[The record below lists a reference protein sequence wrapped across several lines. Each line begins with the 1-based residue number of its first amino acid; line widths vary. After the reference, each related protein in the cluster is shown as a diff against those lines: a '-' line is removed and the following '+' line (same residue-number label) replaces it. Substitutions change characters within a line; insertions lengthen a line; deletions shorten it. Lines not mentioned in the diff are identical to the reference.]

1 MSTSKHI
8 DVICLAGACLTL
20 LLAMAFMCGEAL
32 GLRTASAEMG
42 YESRLF
48 DTSQVHTIDI
58 LMEDWDGFLA
68 ACEDK
73 EYAQCSL
80 VIDGEAYGSAAI
92 RAKGNNSLS
101 SVSAYG
107 NDRYSF
113 KVEFDH
119 YDSSKTYY
127 GLDKLNLNNLIQDN
141 TMMKDYLVYRLMGDF
156 GVAAPLCSYVY
167 LTVNGEDW
175 GLYLAVEGVEEA
187 FLRRN
192 YGSSYGEIYKPDS
205 LNGGGGR
212 ASNEDVKLQYLDDDP
227 DSYSNI
233 FDNAKTDVSQA
244 DQERLIASL
253 KQLSQGTDLE
263 EILDTDAVLRYFV
276 VHNFVCNFDSY
287 TGSMVHNYYLYEE
300 NGVLSMIP
308 WDYNLAFGS
317 FQEQMSAAELVNF
330 PIDTPVSGG
339 DLASRPMV
347 AWIFQDEVY
356 TQQYHQYFSQFLTD
370 FFDSGVLEEMID
382 TTAALLDP
390 YVQLDPTKFCTYEEF
405 QTAAETLKEFCS
417 LRAQSVSGQL
427 AGTIP
432 ATSDGQVTDS
442 SSLIDASGLELSD
455 LGSSGG
461 GAPENPGRGGD
472 FSQGGRGGS
481 QERRE
486 HGDEAGSA
494 PGNLTASAA
503 GFDGGV
509 IVASL
514 VAESSVPV
522 QSIPG
527 AGAQTAMEPPTE
539 AQGSASADPPDQGQE
554 AGEEAVQVPESEE
567 TAPAE
572 VPASQAEGGGNVFTQ
587 ESGTPTPEG
596 SSQTQG
602 GDEPAQEDSGVAD
615 GAQDQMTDP
624 SDGTDARNQA
634 GQRQPAE
641 SQETQPGN
649 NPGEETAVPAERE
662 TAVLLAASL
671 ICLLIGLAAVFL
683 YPRKH

>member
-8 DVICLAGACLTL
+8 DVICLVGACLTL
-20 LLAMAFMCGEAL
+20 LLTMAFVCGETL
-32 GLRTASAEMG
+32 GLQAASVEMG

-58 LMEDWDGFLA
+58 LMEDWDGFLET
-68 ACEDK
+68 CQDK

-80 VIDGEAYGSAAI
+80 VIDGETCGSAAI

-107 NDRYSF
+107 NNRYSF

-141 TMMKDYLVYRLMGDF
+141 TMMKDYLVYRMMGDF

-192 YGSSYGEIYKPDS
+192 YGSSYGELYKPDS
-205 LNGGGGR
+205 MNGGGGGR
-212 ASNEDVKLQYLDDDP
+212 ASNDDVKLQYVDNDP

-233 FDNAKTDVSQA
+233 FNNAKTDVSQA

-253 KQLSQGTDLE
+253 KQLSQGADLE

-300 NGVLSMIP
+300 DGVLSMIP

-317 FQEQMSAAELVNF
+317 FQEQMSATELVNF
-330 PIDTPVSGG
+330 PIDTPVSSG
-339 DLASRPMV
+339 DLESRPMV
-347 AWIFQDEVY
+347 AWIFQDESY
-356 TQQYHQYFSQFLTD
+356 TRLYHQYFSQFLTD
-370 FFDSGVLEEMID
+370 FVDSGVLEERID
-382 TTAALLDP
+382 ATAALLDP
-390 YVQLDPTKFCTYEEF
+390 YVQLDPTKFCTYGEF
-405 QTAAETLKEFCS
+405 QTAADTLKEFCS

-432 ATSDGQVTDS
+432 ATSEGQAADS
-442 SSLIDASGLELSD
+442 SALIDASGLELSD
-455 LGSSGG
+455 LGTFGG
-461 GAPENPGRGGD
+461 GAPENSGQGGDVARGGRNG
-472 FSQGGRGGS
+472 SQGRRERGG
-481 QERRE
+481 ET
-486 HGDEAGSA
+486 GSA
-494 PGNLTASAA
+494 PGNLTTSASIS
-503 GFDGGV
+503 DRGV
-509 IVASL
+509 ITTSL
-514 VAESSVPV
+514 LAENNVPV
-522 QSIPG
+522 QNVPG
-527 AGAQTAMEPPTE
+527 TGAQTAMEPPAE
-539 AQGSASADPPDQGQE
+539 AQDATSADLPDQAQE
-554 AGEEAVQVPESEE
+554 ETAPAPESEE
-567 TAPAE
+567 TVPTEAPASE
-572 VPASQAEGGGNVFTQ
+572 SENEGNDFTQ
-587 ESGTPTPEG
+587 EGGTPTSEDSTQTLQTEEPMQEG
-596 SSQTQG
+596 SNVT
-602 GDEPAQEDSGVAD
+602 D
-615 GAQDQMTDP
+615 GAQGQMTD
-624 SDGTDARNQA
+624 SFGNRNQA
-634 GQRQPAE
+634 GQGQPAE
-641 SQETQPGN
+641 AQGTQPGS
-649 NPGEETAVPAERE
+649 NPEEDPAVQAERE
-662 TAVLLAASL
+662 TAILLAASL
-671 ICLLIGLAAVFL
+671 VCLLIGLTAVFL

>member
-20 LLAMAFMCGEAL
+20 LLTMAFVCGEAL
-32 GLRTASAEMG
+32 GLQAADVEMG

-58 LMEDWDGFLA
+58 LMEDWDGFLET
-68 ACEDK
+68 CQDK

-80 VIDGEAYGSAAI
+80 VIDGETYGSAAI

-107 NDRYSF
+107 NNRYSF

-192 YGSSYGEIYKPDS
+192 YGSSYGELYKPDS
-205 LNGGGGR
+205 MNGGGGGR
-212 ASNEDVKLQYLDDDP
+212 ASNDDVKLQYVDNDP

-233 FDNAKTDVSQA
+233 FNNAKTDVSQA

-253 KQLSQGTDLE
+253 KQLSQGADLE

-300 NGVLSMIP
+300 DGVLSMIP

-317 FQEQMSAAELVNF
+317 FQEQMSATELVNF
-330 PIDTPVSGG
+330 PIDTPVSSG
-339 DLASRPMV
+339 DLESRPMV
-347 AWIFQDEVY
+347 AWIFQDESY
-356 TQQYHQYFSQFLTD
+356 TRLYHQYFSQFLTD
-370 FFDSGVLEEMID
+370 FVDSGVLEERID
-382 TTAALLDP
+382 AMAALLDP
-390 YVQLDPTKFCTYEEF
+390 YVQLDPTKFCTYGEF
-405 QTAAETLKEFCS
+405 QTAADTLKEFCS

-432 ATSDGQVTDS
+432 ATSDGQAADS
-442 SSLIDASGLELSD
+442 SALIDAAGLELSD
-455 LGSSGG
+455 LGAFGG
-461 GAPENPGRGGD
+461 GATENSGQGGDVARGGRNG
-472 FSQGGRGGS
+472 SQGRRERGG
-481 QERRE
+481 ET
-486 HGDEAGSA
+486 GSA
-494 PGNLTASAA
+494 PGNLTTSASIS
-503 GFDGGV
+503 DRGV
-509 IVASL
+509 I
-514 VAESSVPV
+514 
-522 QSIPG
+522 
-527 AGAQTAMEPPTE
+527 AMEPPAE
-539 AQGSASADPPDQGQE
+539 AQDATSADLPDQAQE
-554 AGEEAVQVPESEE
+554 ETAPAPESEE
-567 TAPAE
+567 TVPEEAPASE
-572 VPASQAEGGGNVFTQ
+572 SENEGNDFTQ
-587 ESGTPTPEG
+587 EGGTPTSEDSTQTLQTEEPMQEG
-596 SSQTQG
+596 SNVT
-602 GDEPAQEDSGVAD
+602 D
-615 GAQDQMTDP
+615 GAQGQMTD
-624 SDGTDARNQA
+624 SFGNRNQA
-634 GQRQPAE
+634 GQGQPAE
-641 SQETQPGN
+641 AQGTQPGS
-649 NPGEETAVPAERE
+649 NPEEDSAVQAERE
-662 TAVLLAASL
+662 TAILLAASL
-671 ICLLIGLAAVFL
+671 VCLLIGLTAVFL

>member
-8 DVICLAGACLTL
+8 DVICLVGACLTL
-20 LLAMAFMCGEAL
+20 LLTMAFVCGETL
-32 GLRTASAEMG
+32 GLQAASVEMG

-58 LMEDWDGFLA
+58 LMEDWDGFLET
-68 ACEDK
+68 CQDK

-80 VIDGEAYGSAAI
+80 VIDGETCGSAAI

-107 NDRYSF
+107 NNRYSF

-192 YGSSYGEIYKPDS
+192 YGSSYGELYKPDS
-205 LNGGGGR
+205 MNGGGGGR
-212 ASNEDVKLQYLDDDP
+212 ASNDDVKLQYVDNDP

-233 FDNAKTDVSQA
+233 FNNAKTDVSQA

-253 KQLSQGTDLE
+253 KQLSQGADLE

-300 NGVLSMIP
+300 DGVLSMIP

-317 FQEQMSAAELVNF
+317 FQEQMSATELVNF
-330 PIDTPVSGG
+330 PIDTPVSSG
-339 DLASRPMV
+339 DLESRPMV
-347 AWIFQDEVY
+347 AWIFQDESY
-356 TQQYHQYFSQFLTD
+356 TRLYHQYFSQFLTD
-370 FFDSGVLEEMID
+370 FVDSGVLEERID
-382 TTAALLDP
+382 ATAALLDP
-390 YVQLDPTKFCTYEEF
+390 YVQLDPTKFCTYGEF
-405 QTAAETLKEFCS
+405 QTAADTLKEFCS

-432 ATSDGQVTDS
+432 ATSEGQAADS
-442 SSLIDASGLELSD
+442 SALIDASGLELSD
-455 LGSSGG
+455 LGTFGG
-461 GAPENPGRGGD
+461 GAPENSGQGGDVARGGRNG
-472 FSQGGRGGS
+472 SQGRRERGG
-481 QERRE
+481 ET
-486 HGDEAGSA
+486 GSA
-494 PGNLTASAA
+494 PGNLTTSASIS
-503 GFDGGV
+503 DRGV
-509 IVASL
+509 ITTSL
-514 VAESSVPV
+514 LAENNVPV
-522 QSIPG
+522 QNVPG
-527 AGAQTAMEPPTE
+527 TGAQTAMEPPAE
-539 AQGSASADPPDQGQE
+539 AQDATSADLPDQAQE
-554 AGEEAVQVPESEE
+554 ETAPAPESEE
-567 TAPAE
+567 TVPTEAPASE
-572 VPASQAEGGGNVFTQ
+572 SENEGNDFTQ
-587 ESGTPTPEG
+587 EGGTPTSEDSTQTLQTEEPMQEG
-596 SSQTQG
+596 SNVT
-602 GDEPAQEDSGVAD
+602 D
-615 GAQDQMTDP
+615 GAQGQMTD
-624 SDGTDARNQA
+624 SFGNRNQA
-634 GQRQPAE
+634 GQGQPAE
-641 SQETQPGN
+641 AQGTQPGS
-649 NPGEETAVPAERE
+649 NPEEDPAVQAERE
-662 TAVLLAASL
+662 TAILLAASL
-671 ICLLIGLAAVFL
+671 VCLLIGLTAVFL

>member
-8 DVICLAGACLTL
+8 DVICLVGACLTL
-20 LLAMAFMCGEAL
+20 LLTMAFVCGETL
-32 GLRTASAEMG
+32 GLQAASVEMG

-58 LMEDWDGFLA
+58 LMEDWDGFLET
-68 ACEDK
+68 CQDK

-80 VIDGEAYGSAAI
+80 VIDGETCGSAAI

-107 NDRYSF
+107 NNRYSF

-192 YGSSYGEIYKPDS
+192 YGSSYGELYKPDS
-205 LNGGGGR
+205 MNGGGGGR
-212 ASNEDVKLQYLDDDP
+212 ASNDDVKLQYVDNDP

-233 FDNAKTDVSQA
+233 FNNAKTDVSQA

-253 KQLSQGTDLE
+253 KQLSQGADLE

-300 NGVLSMIP
+300 DGVLSMIP

-317 FQEQMSAAELVNF
+317 FQEQMSATELVNF
-330 PIDTPVSGG
+330 PIDTPVSSG
-339 DLASRPMV
+339 DLESRPMV
-347 AWIFQDEVY
+347 AWIFQDESY
-356 TQQYHQYFSQFLTD
+356 TRLYHQYFSQFLTD
-370 FFDSGVLEEMID
+370 FVDSGVLEERID
-382 TTAALLDP
+382 ATAALLDP
-390 YVQLDPTKFCTYEEF
+390 YVQLDPTKFCTYGEF
-405 QTAAETLKEFCS
+405 QTAADTLKEFCS

-432 ATSDGQVTDS
+432 ATSEGQAADS
-442 SSLIDASGLELSD
+442 SALIDASGLELSD
-455 LGSSGG
+455 LGTFGG
-461 GAPENPGRGGD
+461 GAPENSGQGGDVARGGRNG
-472 FSQGGRGGS
+472 SQGRRERGG
-481 QERRE
+481 ET
-486 HGDEAGSA
+486 GSA
-494 PGNLTASAA
+494 PGNLTTSASIS
-503 GFDGGV
+503 DRGV
-509 IVASL
+509 ITTSL
-514 VAESSVPV
+514 LAENNVPV
-522 QSIPG
+522 QNVPG
-527 AGAQTAMEPPTE
+527 TGAQTAMEPPAE
-539 AQGSASADPPDQGQE
+539 AQDATSADLPDQAQE
-554 AGEEAVQVPESEE
+554 ETAPAPESEE
-567 TAPAE
+567 TVPEEAPASE
-572 VPASQAEGGGNVFTQ
+572 SENEGNDFTQ
-587 ESGTPTPEG
+587 EGGTPTSEDSTQTQQTEEPIQEG
-596 SSQTQG
+596 SNVT
-602 GDEPAQEDSGVAD
+602 D
-615 GAQDQMTDP
+615 GAQGQMTD
-624 SDGTDARNQA
+624 SFGNRNQA
-634 GQRQPAE
+634 GQGQPAE
-641 SQETQPGN
+641 AQGAQPGS
-649 NPGEETAVPAERE
+649 NPEEDSAVQAERE
-662 TAVLLAASL
+662 TAILLAASL
-671 ICLLIGLAAVFL
+671 VCLLIGLTAVFL

>member
-8 DVICLAGACLTL
+8 DVICLVGACLTL
-20 LLAMAFMCGEAL
+20 LLTMAFVCGETL
-32 GLRTASAEMG
+32 GLQAASVEMG

-58 LMEDWDGFLA
+58 LMEDWDGFLET
-68 ACEDK
+68 CQDK

-80 VIDGEAYGSAAI
+80 VIDGETYGSAAI

-107 NDRYSF
+107 NNRYSF

-192 YGSSYGEIYKPDS
+192 YGSSYGELYKPDS
-205 LNGGGGR
+205 MNGGGGGR
-212 ASNEDVKLQYLDDDP
+212 ASNDDVKLQYVDNDP

-233 FDNAKTDVSQA
+233 FNNAKTDVSQA

-253 KQLSQGTDLE
+253 KQLSQGADLE

-300 NGVLSMIP
+300 DGVLSMIP

-317 FQEQMSAAELVNF
+317 FQEQMSATELVNF
-330 PIDTPVSGG
+330 PIDTPVSSG
-339 DLASRPMV
+339 DLESRPMV
-347 AWIFQDEVY
+347 AWIFQDESY
-356 TQQYHQYFSQFLTD
+356 TRLYHQYFSQFLTD
-370 FFDSGVLEEMID
+370 FVDSGVLEERID
-382 TTAALLDP
+382 ATAALLDP
-390 YVQLDPTKFCTYEEF
+390 YVQLDPTKFCTYGEF
-405 QTAAETLKEFCS
+405 QTAADTLKEFCS

-432 ATSDGQVTDS
+432 ATSEGQAADS
-442 SSLIDASGLELSD
+442 SALIDASGLELSD
-455 LGSSGG
+455 LGTFGG
-461 GAPENPGRGGD
+461 GAPENSGQGGDVARGGRNG
-472 FSQGGRGGS
+472 SQGRRERGG
-481 QERRE
+481 ET
-486 HGDEAGSA
+486 GSA
-494 PGNLTASAA
+494 PGNLTTSASIS
-503 GFDGGV
+503 DRGV
-509 IVASL
+509 ITTSL
-514 VAESSVPV
+514 LAENNVPV
-522 QSIPG
+522 QNVPG
-527 AGAQTAMEPPTE
+527 TGAQTAMEPPAE
-539 AQGSASADPPDQGQE
+539 AQDATSADLPDQAQE
-554 AGEEAVQVPESEE
+554 ETAPAPESEE
-567 TAPAE
+567 TVPTEAPASE
-572 VPASQAEGGGNVFTQ
+572 SENEGNDFTQ
-587 ESGTPTPEG
+587 EGGTPTSEDSTQTLQTEEPMQEG
-596 SSQTQG
+596 SNVT
-602 GDEPAQEDSGVAD
+602 D
-615 GAQDQMTDP
+615 GAQGQMTD
-624 SDGTDARNQA
+624 SFGNRNQA
-634 GQRQPAE
+634 GQGQPAE
-641 SQETQPGN
+641 AQGTQPGS
-649 NPGEETAVPAERE
+649 NPEEDPAVQAERE
-662 TAVLLAASL
+662 TAILLAASL
-671 ICLLIGLAAVFL
+671 VCLLIGLTAVFL

>member
-20 LLAMAFMCGEAL
+20 LLTMAFVCGEAL
-32 GLRTASAEMG
+32 GLQAADVEMG

-58 LMEDWDGFLA
+58 LMEDWDGFLET
-68 ACEDK
+68 CQDK

-80 VIDGEAYGSAAI
+80 VIDGETYGSAAI

-107 NDRYSF
+107 NNRYSF

-141 TMMKDYLVYRLMGDF
+141 TMMKDYLVYRMMGDF

-192 YGSSYGEIYKPDS
+192 YGSSYGELYKPDS
-205 LNGGGGR
+205 MNGGGGGR
-212 ASNEDVKLQYLDDDP
+212 ASSDDVKLQYVDDDP

-233 FDNAKTDVSQA
+233 FNNAKTDVSQA

-300 NGVLSMIP
+300 DGVLSMIP

-317 FQEQMSAAELVNF
+317 FQEQMSATELVNF

-339 DLASRPMV
+339 DLESRPMV
-347 AWIFQDEVY
+347 AWIFQDESY
-356 TQQYHQYFSQFLTD
+356 TRLYHQYFSQFLTD
-370 FFDSGVLEEMID
+370 FFDSGVLEERID
-382 TTAALLDP
+382 ATAALLAP
-390 YVQLDPTKFCTYEEF
+390 YVQQDPTKFCTYEEF

-432 ATSDGQVTDS
+432 ATSEGQAADS
-442 SSLIDASGLELSD
+442 SALIDASGLELSD
-455 LGSSGG
+455 LGAFGG
-461 GAPENPGRGGD
+461 GAPENSGQDGDVARGGRD
-472 FSQGGRGGS
+472 GS

-486 HGDEAGSA
+486 RGGETGSA
-494 PGNLTASAA
+494 PGNLTASASIS
-503 GFDGGV
+503 DRGV
-509 IVASL
+509 ITTSL
-514 VAESSVPV
+514 LAENNVPV
-522 QSIPG
+522 QAVPG
-527 AGAQTAMEPPTE
+527 TGAQTAMEPPAE
-539 AQGSASADPPDQGQE
+539 AQDATSADLPDQAQE
-554 AGEEAVQVPESEE
+554 ETAPAPESEE
-567 TAPAE
+567 TVPTEAPASE
-572 VPASQAEGGGNVFTQ
+572 SENEGNDFTQ
-587 ESGTPTPEG
+587 EGGTPTPEDSTQTLQTEEPMQEG
-596 SSQTQG
+596 SNIT
-602 GDEPAQEDSGVAD
+602 D
-615 GAQDQMTDP
+615 GAQGQMTD
-624 SDGTDARNQA
+624 SFGNRNQA
-634 GQRQPAE
+634 GQGQPAE
-641 SQETQPGN
+641 AQGTPPGS
-649 NPGEETAVPAERE
+649 NPEEDSAVQTERE
-662 TAVLLAASL
+662 TAILLAASL
-671 ICLLIGLAAVFL
+671 VCLLIGLTAVFL

>member
-8 DVICLAGACLTL
+8 DVICLVGACLTL
-20 LLAMAFMCGEAL
+20 LLTMAFVCGETL
-32 GLRTASAEMG
+32 GLQAASVEMG

-58 LMEDWDGFLA
+58 LMEDWDGFLET
-68 ACEDK
+68 CQDK

-80 VIDGEAYGSAAI
+80 VIDGETYGSAAI

-107 NDRYSF
+107 NNRYSF

-192 YGSSYGEIYKPDS
+192 YGSSYGELYKPDS
-205 LNGGGGR
+205 MNGGGGGR
-212 ASNEDVKLQYLDDDP
+212 ASNDDVKLQYVDNDP

-233 FDNAKTDVSQA
+233 FNNAKTDVSQA

-253 KQLSQGTDLE
+253 KQLSQGADLE

-300 NGVLSMIP
+300 DGVLSMIP

-317 FQEQMSAAELVNF
+317 FQEQMSATELVNF
-330 PIDTPVSGG
+330 PIDTPVSSG
-339 DLASRPMV
+339 DLESRPMV
-347 AWIFQDEVY
+347 AWIFQDESY
-356 TQQYHQYFSQFLTD
+356 TRLYHQYFSQFLTD
-370 FFDSGVLEEMID
+370 FVDSGVLEERID
-382 TTAALLDP
+382 ATAALLDP
-390 YVQLDPTKFCTYEEF
+390 YVQLDPTKFCTYGEF
-405 QTAAETLKEFCS
+405 QTAADTLKEFCS

-432 ATSDGQVTDS
+432 ATSEGQAADS
-442 SSLIDASGLELSD
+442 SALIDASGLELSD
-455 LGSSGG
+455 LGTFGG
-461 GAPENPGRGGD
+461 GAPENSGQGGDVARGGRNG
-472 FSQGGRGGS
+472 SQGRRERGG
-481 QERRE
+481 ET
-486 HGDEAGSA
+486 GSA
-494 PGNLTASAA
+494 PGNLTTSASIS
-503 GFDGGV
+503 DRGV
-509 IVASL
+509 ITTSL
-514 VAESSVPV
+514 LAENNVPV
-522 QSIPG
+522 QNVPG
-527 AGAQTAMEPPTE
+527 TGAQTAMEPPAE
-539 AQGSASADPPDQGQE
+539 AQDATSADLPDQAQE
-554 AGEEAVQVPESEE
+554 ETAPAPESEE
-567 TAPAE
+567 TVPEEAPASE
-572 VPASQAEGGGNVFTQ
+572 SENEGNDFTQ
-587 ESGTPTPEG
+587 EGGTPTSEDSTQTLQTEEPMQEG
-596 SSQTQG
+596 SNVT
-602 GDEPAQEDSGVAD
+602 D
-615 GAQDQMTDP
+615 GAQGQMTD
-624 SDGTDARNQA
+624 SFGNRNQA
-634 GQRQPAE
+634 GQGQPAE
-641 SQETQPGN
+641 AQGTQPGS
-649 NPGEETAVPAERE
+649 NPEEDSAVQAERE
-662 TAVLLAASL
+662 TAILLAASL
-671 ICLLIGLAAVFL
+671 VCLLIGLTAVFL

>member
-8 DVICLAGACLTL
+8 DVICLVGACLTL
-20 LLAMAFMCGEAL
+20 LLTMAFVCGETL
-32 GLRTASAEMG
+32 GLQAASVEMG

-58 LMEDWDGFLA
+58 LMEDWDGFLET
-68 ACEDK
+68 CQDK
-73 EYAQCSL
+73 EYTQCSL
-80 VIDGEAYGSAAI
+80 VIDGETCGSAAI

-107 NDRYSF
+107 NNRYSF

-192 YGSSYGEIYKPDS
+192 YGSSYGELYKPDS
-205 LNGGGGR
+205 MNGGGGGR
-212 ASNEDVKLQYLDDDP
+212 ASNDDVKLQYVDNDP

-233 FDNAKTDVSQA
+233 FNNAKTDVSQA

-253 KQLSQGTDLE
+253 KQLSQGADLE

-300 NGVLSMIP
+300 DGVLSMIP

-317 FQEQMSAAELVNF
+317 FQEQMSATELVNF
-330 PIDTPVSGG
+330 PIGTPVSSG
-339 DLASRPMV
+339 DLESRPMV
-347 AWIFQDEVY
+347 AWIFQDESY
-356 TQQYHQYFSQFLTD
+356 TRLYHQYFSQFLTD
-370 FFDSGVLEEMID
+370 FVDSGVLEERID
-382 TTAALLDP
+382 ATAALLDP
-390 YVQLDPTKFCTYEEF
+390 YVQLDPTKFCTYGEF
-405 QTAAETLKEFCS
+405 QTAADTLKEFCS

-432 ATSDGQVTDS
+432 ATSDGQAADS
-442 SSLIDASGLELSD
+442 SALIDAAGLELSD
-455 LGSSGG
+455 LGAFGG
-461 GAPENPGRGGD
+461 GAPENSGQGGDVARGGRNG
-472 FSQGGRGGS
+472 SQGRRERGG
-481 QERRE
+481 ET
-486 HGDEAGSA
+486 GSA
-494 PGNLTASAA
+494 PGNLTTSASIS
-503 GFDGGV
+503 DRGV
-509 IVASL
+509 ITTSL
-514 VAESSVPV
+514 LAENNVPV
-522 QSIPG
+522 QNVPG
-527 AGAQTAMEPPTE
+527 TGAQTAMEPPAE
-539 AQGSASADPPDQGQE
+539 AQDATSADLPDQAQE
-554 AGEEAVQVPESEE
+554 ETAPAPESEE
-567 TAPAE
+567 TVPEEAPASE
-572 VPASQAEGGGNVFTQ
+572 SENEGNDFTQ
-587 ESGTPTPEG
+587 EGGTPTSEDSTQTLQTEEPMQEG
-596 SSQTQG
+596 SNVT
-602 GDEPAQEDSGVAD
+602 D
-615 GAQDQMTDP
+615 GAQGQMTD
-624 SDGTDARNQA
+624 SFGNRNQA
-634 GQRQPAE
+634 GQGQPAE
-641 SQETQPGN
+641 AQGTQPGS
-649 NPGEETAVPAERE
+649 NPEEDSAVQAERE
-662 TAVLLAASL
+662 TAILLAASL
-671 ICLLIGLAAVFL
+671 VCLLIGLTAVFL

>member
-8 DVICLAGACLTL
+8 DVICLVGACLTL
-20 LLAMAFMCGEAL
+20 LLTMAFVCGETL
-32 GLRTASAEMG
+32 GLQAASVEMG

-58 LMEDWDGFLA
+58 LMEDWDGFLET
-68 ACEDK
+68 CQDK

-80 VIDGEAYGSAAI
+80 VIDGETCGSAAI

-107 NDRYSF
+107 NNRYSF

-192 YGSSYGEIYKPDS
+192 YGSSYGELYKPDS
-205 LNGGGGR
+205 MNGGGGGR
-212 ASNEDVKLQYLDDDP
+212 ASNDDVKLQYVDNDP

-233 FDNAKTDVSQA
+233 FNNAKTDVSQA

-253 KQLSQGTDLE
+253 KQLSQGADLE

-300 NGVLSMIP
+300 DGVLSMIP

-317 FQEQMSAAELVNF
+317 FQEQMSATELVNF
-330 PIDTPVSGG
+330 PIDTPVSSG
-339 DLASRPMV
+339 DLESRPMV
-347 AWIFQDEVY
+347 AWIFQDESY
-356 TQQYHQYFSQFLTD
+356 TRLYHQYFSQFLTD
-370 FFDSGVLEEMID
+370 FVDSGVLEERID
-382 TTAALLDP
+382 ATAALLDP
-390 YVQLDPTKFCTYEEF
+390 YVQLDPTKFCTYGEF
-405 QTAAETLKEFCS
+405 QTAADTLKEFCS

-432 ATSDGQVTDS
+432 ATSEGQAADS
-442 SSLIDASGLELSD
+442 SALIDASGLELSD
-455 LGSSGG
+455 LGTFGG
-461 GAPENPGRGGD
+461 GAPENSGQGGDVARGGRNG
-472 FSQGGRGGS
+472 SQGRRERGG
-481 QERRE
+481 ET
-486 HGDEAGSA
+486 GSA
-494 PGNLTASAA
+494 PGNLTTSASIS
-503 GFDGGV
+503 DRGV
-509 IVASL
+509 ITTSL
-514 VAESSVPV
+514 LAENNVPV
-522 QSIPG
+522 QNVPG
-527 AGAQTAMEPPTE
+527 TGAQTAMEPPAE
-539 AQGSASADPPDQGQE
+539 AQDATSADLPDQAQE
-554 AGEEAVQVPESEE
+554 ETAPAPESEE
-567 TAPAE
+567 TVPEEAPASE
-572 VPASQAEGGGNVFTQ
+572 SENEGNDFTQ
-587 ESGTPTPEG
+587 EGGTPTSEDSTQTQQTEEPMQEG
-596 SSQTQG
+596 SNVT
-602 GDEPAQEDSGVAD
+602 D
-615 GAQDQMTDP
+615 GAQGQMTD
-624 SDGTDARNQA
+624 SFGNRNQA
-634 GQRQPAE
+634 GQGQPAE
-641 SQETQPGN
+641 AQGTQPGS
-649 NPGEETAVPAERE
+649 NPEEDTAVQAERE
-662 TAVLLAASL
+662 TAILLAASL
-671 ICLLIGLAAVFL
+671 VCLLIGLTAVFL

>member
-8 DVICLAGACLTL
+8 DVICLVGACLTL
-20 LLAMAFMCGEAL
+20 LLTMAFVCGETL
-32 GLRTASAEMG
+32 GLQAASVEMG

-58 LMEDWDGFLA
+58 LMEDWDGFLET
-68 ACEDK
+68 CQDK

-80 VIDGEAYGSAAI
+80 VIDGETCGSAAI

-107 NDRYSF
+107 NNRYSF

-192 YGSSYGEIYKPDS
+192 YGSSYGELYKPDS
-205 LNGGGGR
+205 MNGGGGGR
-212 ASNEDVKLQYLDDDP
+212 ASNDDVKLQYVDNDP

-233 FDNAKTDVSQA
+233 FNNAKTDVSQA

-253 KQLSQGTDLE
+253 KQLSQGADLE

-300 NGVLSMIP
+300 DGVLSMIP

-317 FQEQMSAAELVNF
+317 FQEQMSATELVNF
-330 PIDTPVSGG
+330 PIDTPVSSG
-339 DLASRPMV
+339 DLESRPMV
-347 AWIFQDEVY
+347 AWIFQDESY
-356 TQQYHQYFSQFLTD
+356 TRLYHQYFSQFLTD
-370 FFDSGVLEEMID
+370 FVDSGVLEERID
-382 TTAALLDP
+382 ATAALLDP
-390 YVQLDPTKFCTYEEF
+390 YVQLDPTKFCTYGEF
-405 QTAAETLKEFCS
+405 QTAADTLKEFCS

-432 ATSDGQVTDS
+432 ATSEGQAADS
-442 SSLIDASGLELSD
+442 SALIDASGLELSD
-455 LGSSGG
+455 LGTFGG
-461 GAPENPGRGGD
+461 GAPENSGQGGDVARGGRNG
-472 FSQGGRGGS
+472 SQGRRERGG
-481 QERRE
+481 ET
-486 HGDEAGSA
+486 GSA
-494 PGNLTASAA
+494 PGNLTTSASIS
-503 GFDGGV
+503 DRGV
-509 IVASL
+509 ITTSL
-514 VAESSVPV
+514 LAENNVPV
-522 QSIPG
+522 QNVPG
-527 AGAQTAMEPPTE
+527 TGAQTAMEPPAE
-539 AQGSASADPPDQGQE
+539 AQDATSADLPDQAQE
-554 AGEEAVQVPESEE
+554 ETAPAPESEE
-567 TAPAE
+567 TVPTEAPASE
-572 VPASQAEGGGNVFTQ
+572 SENEGNDFTQ
-587 ESGTPTPEG
+587 EGGTPTSEDSTQTLQTEEPMQEG
-596 SSQTQG
+596 SNVT
-602 GDEPAQEDSGVAD
+602 D
-615 GAQDQMTDP
+615 GAQGQMTD
-624 SDGTDARNQA
+624 SFGNRNQA
-634 GQRQPAE
+634 GQGQPAE
-641 SQETQPGN
+641 AQGTQPGS
-649 NPGEETAVPAERE
+649 NPEEDSAVQAERE
-662 TAVLLAASL
+662 TAILLAASL
-671 ICLLIGLAAVFL
+671 VCLLIGLTAVFL